1 MTTWQGWGF
10 LLNQLCEVAGIS
22 HGLVVSGDGLLLA
35 ADQRLLKDHADQ
47 LSAVTSGLSSL
58 TTGAAQLMN
67 ADPVQHTLVTMAGG
81 NLIVMAIDDRSIL
94 TVLATKDCD
103 LSQVVYEMATFIN
116 QVGAALTPG
125 PRRHLPAIAAP

>member
-1 MTTWQGWGF
+1 MTISQRWDF

-22 HGLVVSGDGLLLA
+22 HALVVSGDGMLLA
-35 ADQRLLKDHADQ
+35 ADQQLHKDYADQ
-47 LSAVTSGLSSL
+47 LSAITSGLSSM
-58 TTGAAQLMN
+58 TTGAAQLMH

-103 LSQVVYEMATFIN
+103 LSQVVYEMATFVN
-116 QVGAALTPG
+116 QVGAALTPS
-125 PRRHLPAIAAP
+125 PRQPLPATAAP